1 MSQSPKQTASYKLQ
15 KRVRDRFAKAIKDFS
30 LIENNDHLLIGLSGG
45 KDSLALLQL
54 LGEYKR
60 RSPLQFG
67 LTAVHVR
74 MQGIEY
80 HSSAEYLERFSEDN
94 GAKFVLQT
102 AEWTADRQAN
112 RTPCFLCSWNR
123 RKQLFETAKRL
134 GCNKIAL
141 GHHQD
146 DILHTAL
153 MNLSFSGSF
162 STMPVKMQMRKF
174 AMQIIRPLCYEHEED
189 LLAWAEQMQYV
200 PQTKTCPY
208 EHSSTRSDM
217 SRLFQQM
224 QMGNPEFR
232 YSLWRALE
240 KEGKLVEE

>member
-1 MSQSPKQTASYKLQ
+1 MISSPKQTTIFKLK

-30 LIENNDHLLIGLSGG
+30 LIENGDHILIGLSGG

-60 RSPLQFG
+60 RSPLVFG

-74 MQGIEY
+74 MEGIEY
-80 HSSAEYLERFSEDN
+80 QSSTEYLEKISEEN
-94 GAKFVLQT
+94 GAKLVLQT
-102 AEWTADRQAN
+102 ATLENDRQTN

-123 RKQLFETAKRL
+123 RKQLFETAKSL

-153 MNLSFSGSF
+153 MNLSYTGSF

-174 AMQIIRPLCYEHEED
+174 PLQIVRPLCYEHEED
-189 LLAWAEQMQYV
+189 LLDWAVQMQYI
-200 PQTKTCPY
+200 PQIKICPY
-208 EHSSTRSDM
+208 EHSSSRSDV
-217 SRLFQQM
+217 RKLFQQM
-224 QMGNPEFR
+224 QTDNPEFR

-240 KEGKLVEE
+240 KEGKLIEE